1 MPFGLGQWEI
11 LILAAVLVL
20 IFGSARLPRIGR
32 DLGRNLREVKRTVE
46 EIDPR
51 TQLKELEAPKPKP
64 SPESQE
70 ARRAP
75 STTDGL

>member
-11 LILAAVLVL
+11 LILGVVLVL
-20 IFGSARLPRIGR
+20 IFGSSRLPRIGR

-51 TQLKELEAPKPKP
+51 TQLKELEAPKAP
-64 SPESQE
+64 PESQE

-75 STTDGL
+75 SATDGL